1 MATQKCLRQEGIF
14 GGGIYDYSESAQ
26 FYKELF
32 QREARALFKQA
43 GQFLAQSGWAE
54 CDTRVNPAGMAGP
67 GNLRAGFWNPDSQFH
82 TVYRTTVPSSVSFGG
97 RKEEG
102 PA

>member
-1 MATQKCLRQEGIF
+1 VKFKQQAKNTINLRV
-14 GGGIYDYSESAQ
+14 
-26 FYKELF
+26 
-32 QREARALFKQA
+32 KQA
-43 GQFLAQSGWAE
+43 GQLLAQSRWTE
-54 CDTRVNPAGMAGP
+54 CDTRVRPAGMAGP